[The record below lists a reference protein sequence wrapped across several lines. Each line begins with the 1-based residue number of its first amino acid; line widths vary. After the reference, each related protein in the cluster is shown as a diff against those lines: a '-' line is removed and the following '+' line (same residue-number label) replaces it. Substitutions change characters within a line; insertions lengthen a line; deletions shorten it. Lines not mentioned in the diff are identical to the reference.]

1 MFSEKAFQDW
11 KSRQGAVEERERTR
25 VRSEI
30 AAEIDGALDEIRT
43 KTEVER
49 SREKFLHATRH
60 ARAVAAV
67 RDADPKN
74 PVGTECRTTDGTV
87 WVRKA

>member
-1 MFSEKAFQDW
+1 MFSEKAFQHW
-11 KSRQGAVEERERTR
+11 KSRQGAIEERERAR
-25 VRSEI
+25 IRSEI
-30 AAEIDGALDEIRT
+30 EAEVDGALDEIRT
-43 KTEVER
+43 RTEVER
-49 SREKFLHATRH
+49 SRESFLHATRH

-74 PVGTECRTTDGTV
+74 PVGTERRTTDGTV